1 MARMVPKT
9 IPLDRPASERTVFQA
24 LSWLSDDWIVFY
36 SVGWQSKRHGRQ
48 GDGEA
53 DFVLLHRRG
62 LLVLEVKGGA
72 VRIVGGQ
79 WQSISS
85 RSQVHDIR
93 DPFQQALDSRKTLQ
107 RYLRE
112 RLPHIQK
119 LATGHGV
126 CCPDIRIVDDLGPEG
141 PRAIVWDRDELRDV
155 VQATD
160 RLASYWRLDSTLS
173 PSEIKAI
180 RDLIAPTITIRP
192 LLRELVEDVHAR
204 LLELTSQQV
213 IALSMLRRNR
223 RAIVYGGAGTGKTIL
238 AVERAR
244 QLARDGFSV
253 LLVCFNRPLG
263 QYLARQFEGVSPIRA
278 TSFHAL
284 CQELALRAG
293 EKISERPSQTWWDE
307 ILPAA
312 APDYA
317 RRVGFSCSAIVV
329 DEGQDFMPEWWFSL
343 ELLLR
348 QPEQDPFYVFVD
360 TAQQI
365 YRRDWQPPF
374 PGPAMDLTI
383 NCRSTMEIA
392 GRVAGVFGSE
402 IPTLGTSGPDPSF
415 LTAKDPEQTDA
426 RLQSL
431 LVEYLVKG
439 RLRPDQVVVLSTSR
453 PEVGRLR
460 GREFAGFGLVAP
472 DEDGVVTET
481 VHRFKGLEA
490 DAVILLLPSLEGVED
505 RALAYIGM
513 SRARAQLAVL
523 GPPEVRAALTW

>member
-9 IPLDRPASERTVFQA
+9 IPNDRPASERTVFQA
-24 LSWLSDDWIVFY
+24 LSLLSDDWIVFY

-62 LLVLEVKGGA
+62 LLVLEVKGGT
-72 VRIVGGQ
+72 VRITSGI

-85 RSQVHDIR
+85 RGQVHDIR

-112 RLPHIQK
+112 RLPRIQK

-126 CCPDIRIVDDLGPEG
+126 CCPDIRIPGDLGPEG
-141 PRAIVWDRDELRDV
+141 PRAIVWDRDDLLDV
-155 VQATD
+155 VQATE
-160 RLASYWRLDSTLS
+160 RLASHWRLDSALG

-180 RDLIAPTITIRP
+180 RDLVAPTITIRP
-192 LLRELVEDVHAR
+192 LLREL
-204 LLELTSQQV
+204 
-213 IALSMLRRNR
+213 SMLRRNR
-223 RAIVYGGAGTGKTIL
+223 RAVVYGGAGTGKTIL

-263 QYLARQFEGVSPIRA
+263 QYLARQFDGVSPIRA

-284 CQELALRAG
+284 CWELAIRAG
-293 EKISERPSQTWWDE
+293 ERIPERPPRAWWDE
-307 ILPAA
+307 VLPAA

-317 RRVGFSCSAIVV
+317 KRVGFSCSAIVV
-329 DEGQDFMPEWWFSL
+329 DEGQDFMPEWWITL
-343 ELLLR
+343 ELLLT
-348 QPEQDPFYVFVD
+348 QPEEGPFYVFVD

-365 YRRDWQPPF
+365 YRRGWQPPF
-374 PGPAMDLTI
+374 TGPAVDLTI

-392 GRVAGVFGSE
+392 GRVAGVFGSD
-402 IPTLGTSGPDPSF
+402 IPTLGASGPDPIF
-415 LTAKDPEQTDA
+415 LTATSPEQIEA
-426 RLQSL
+426 RLQL
-431 LVEYLVKG
+431 LFTEYLVKG
-439 RLRPDQVVVLSTSR
+439 GLRPDQVVVLSPSR
-453 PEVGRLR
+453 PEVDRLR
-460 GREFAGFGLVAP
+460 GLEFAGFGLVAP

-490 DAVILLLPSLEGVED
+490 DVVILLLPSLGGAED
-505 RALAYIGM
+505 RAFAYIGM
-513 SRARAQLAVL
+513 SRARAQLAVI
-523 GPPEVRAALTW
+523 GPPEVQAALTW